1 VDMFQALATSELSAT
16 VVNSQ
21 NKYGDTPIVCAT
33 RAGHF
38 EILALLIS
46 YNADASITNFTGEN
60 ALHFLVNLDDGN
72 VPAAAQLLVGAGAA
86 MDAEATAFTG
96 NTCLEMKP
104 FGKGCPKL
112 RAVLFDKALVLR
124 TLLDL
129 EKFCDSRRLNISE
142 RTPASTQRFMLAWAL
157 RLHHVGILN
166 VLEEYFCSSSVFHNM
181 AQIYIW
187 NNGRRH
193 SLPELCILGCSSA
206 NSMSSFDMSE
216 KFLRILIHGTGY
228 RSSLESYLAFI
239 AKHQPG
245 LLARSC
251 PGSRNALFF
260 AIKEG
265 RRDATR
271 FLACD
276 YFSLFVRAENR
287 NASRTE
293 MKK

>member
-1 VDMFQALATSELSAT
+1 LGESHCAQFSKALRKDIPSDCQIKEWLFEAAAKGSRVALESLAEPDLQLHDEALRSYRTNFCGNPMEYLDVRMPPKGDPGAIVNERGDTLLHWIASIGKVDMFQVLATSELSTT

-21 NKYGDTPIVCAT
+21 NKYGDTPIVCAI

-60 ALHFLVNLDDGN
+60 ALHLLVNLDDGN
-72 VPAAAQLLVGAGAA
+72 VPAAAQLLVGARAA

-96 NTCLEMKP
+96 NTYLEMKP

-129 EKFCDSRRLNISE
+129 EKLRDSRRLNISE

-181 AQIYIW
+181 A
-187 NNGRRH
+187 
-193 SLPELCILGCSSA
+193 
-206 NSMSSFDMSE
+206 
-216 KFLRILIHGTGY
+216 
-228 RSSLESYLAFI
+228 
-239 AKHQPG
+239 
-245 LLARSC
+245 
-251 PGSRNALFF
+251 
-260 AIKEG
+260 
-265 RRDATR
+265 
-271 FLACD
+271 
-276 YFSLFVRAENR
+276 
-287 NASRTE
+287 
-293 MKK
+293 